1 MRGVESYLVVAASVV
16 ITVVDADL
24 TTVNSGISTN
34 AEIVRDE
41 GRAVGL
47 KDDMA
52 LQEGTLRD
60 TRVDLLGLSDHDRLV
75 LQVVEDSDL
84 SDTRVLES
92 ALNDVLLEVAL
103 ETEYLLK
110 IN

>member
-1 MRGVESYLVVAASVV
+1 MRVVESYLVVAASVV
-16 ITVVDADL
+16 ITVVDANL
-24 TTVNSGISTN
+24 STVNSGVSTN
-34 AEIVRDE
+34 AEIVGDE

-52 LQEGTLRD
+52 LQEGTLGD

-75 LQVVEDSDL
+75 LQVVEDGDL
-84 SDTRVLES
+84 SDTSVLET
-92 ALNDVLLEVAL
+92 ALDNVLLEVAL